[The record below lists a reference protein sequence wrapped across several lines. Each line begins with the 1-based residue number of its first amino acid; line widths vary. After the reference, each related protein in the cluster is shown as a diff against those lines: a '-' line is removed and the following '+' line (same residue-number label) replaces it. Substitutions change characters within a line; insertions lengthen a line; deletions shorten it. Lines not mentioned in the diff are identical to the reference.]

1 MKKVNLTGQRF
12 GRLTVV
18 SEAERRGGRVAWAC
32 LCDCGA
38 ETVAIACN
46 LTRGHTLSC
55 GCLHR
60 EITAERHVTHGQ
72 SHTPEYK
79 VWRGMRN
86 RCENQNDA
94 AYPDYGGRGIKVCER
109 WKSFERFLSDMGARP
124 DGMTIERND
133 VNGDYSPENC
143 RWATMKEQQSN
154 RRDTIRIA
162 IGDRVQPLKLWCEEL
177 GVAYKKVHLR
187 LTRYG
192 YELNRALDLPAGT
205 AVLT

>member
-1 MKKVNLTGQRF
+1 MRKVDLTGRKI
-12 GRLTVV
+12 GRLTVL
-18 SEAERRGGRVAWAC
+18 SEAARRGGRVAWVC

-38 ETVAIACN
+38 ETVAITCN
-46 LTRGHTLSC
+46 LTRWHTLSC
-55 GCLHR
+55 GCLHKNV
-60 EITAERHVTHGQ
+60 TSERKLTHGQ
-72 SHTPEYK
+72 SGTPEYK

-86 RCENQNDA
+86 RCENQNEV
-94 AYPDYGGRGIKVCER
+94 AYQDYGGRGIKVCER
-109 WKSFERFLSDMGARP
+109 WKSFENFLADMGSRP

-133 VNGDYSPENC
+133 VNGDYEPGNC
-143 RWATMKEQQSN
+143 RWATMKEQQAN